1 MPKMENREQN
11 ITPRL
16 DVRNV
21 SVKLQGKKIL
31 QKVSLQLQQGQIASM
46 LGPSGCGKTTLL
58 RSLAGFQPVSSGEIY
73 VRDKL
78 FSKSGYSLAP
88 ENRHIGMM
96 FQDLALFPHLT
107 VEQNICFGLKPLSKD
122 EQQKRIKH
130 VLELTELDQ
139 QEKKFPHQLSGGQQ
153 QRVALARALAPKP
166 EILLLDEPFS
176 SLDPDLREQV
186 ATEVRKILKHENV
199 TAVLVTH
206 DQHEAFAMA
215 DEVGVMENGT
225 IAQWDSAYN
234 IYHKPKTRF
243 VADFVGLGAM
253 IPATVVNKET
263 LDTEF
268 GQVNGDI
275 EDAHS
280 VGDKVDLL
288 VRPDD
293 IPHDDSSPITALVE
307 EKRFRGAEFLYKL
320 RLQSGNSV
328 LCYAPSHH
336 NHKIGE
342 PIGIKLDLEHLV
354 VFQRN

>member
-1 MPKMENREQN
+1 MANKETNAA
-11 ITPRL
+11 PRL
-16 DVRNV
+16 DVRNL
-21 SVKLQGKKIL
+21 SVKLQGKNIL
-31 QKVSLQLQQGQIASM
+31 QDVSLQLQQGQIASM

-58 RSLAGFQPVSSGEIY
+58 RSLAGFQPVSNGEIY

-107 VEQNICFGLKPLSKD
+107 VKQNICFGLKSLTKD
-122 EQQKRIKH
+122 EQHKRMKH
-130 VLELTELDQ
+130 VLELTELDK

-225 IAQWDSAYN
+225 IVQWDNAYN

-243 VADFVGLGAM
+243 VADFIGLGAM
-253 IPATVVNKET
+253 IPATVVNNET

-268 GQVNGDI
+268 GQVRGAI
-275 EDAHS
+275 EDTLT
-280 VGDKVDLL
+280 VGGQC
-288 VRPDD
+288 R
-293 IPHDDSSPITALVE
+293 T
-307 EKRFRGAEFLYKL
+307 Y
-320 RLQSGNSV
+320 
-328 LCYAPSHH
+328 
-336 NHKIGE
+336 
-342 PIGIKLDLEHLV
+342 
-354 VFQRN
+354 

>member
-1 MPKMENREQN
+1 MVLK
-11 ITPRL
+11 L

-21 SVKLQGKKIL
+21 SVEMQDKNIL
-31 QKVSLQLQQGQIASM
+31 QDVSMQLEAGQIASI

-58 RSLAGFQPVSSGEIY
+58 RALAGFQTISSGEIS
-73 VRDKL
+73 VQGRL
-78 FSKSGYSLAP
+78 FSKRGFKLAP

-107 VEQNICFGLKPLSKD
+107 VEQNISFGLKSLLNS
-122 EQQKRIKH
+122 EQHARTQQI
-130 VLELTELDQ
+130 LELTELKNQD
-139 QEKKFPHQLSGGQQ
+139 KKYPHQLSGGQQ

-199 TAVLVTH
+199 TAILVTH
-206 DQHEAFAMA
+206 DQHEAFAIA
-215 DEVGVMENGT
+215 DEIGVMVDGQ

-243 VADFVGLGAM
+243 VADFVGLGSM
-253 IPATVVNKET
+253 VPAKVIDAST

-268 GQVNGDI
+268 GQVKGPLSSSLATG
-275 EDAHS
+275 EE
-280 VGDKVDLL
+280 VDLL

-293 IPHDDSSPITALVE
+293 IPHDDSSHITALVE
-307 EKRFRGAEFLYKL
+307 EKRFRGADFLYKL
-320 RLQSGNSV
+320 RLQSGNHV

-336 NHKIGE
+336 DHQLGE

-354 VFQRN
+354 VFTRNELA

>member
-1 MPKMENREQN
+1 MAF
-11 ITPRL
+11 RL
-16 DVRNV
+16 DVRSV
-21 SVKLQGKKIL
+21 SVVLQHKKVVRN
-31 QKVSLQLQQGQIASM
+31 VSLQLEPGHIASI

-58 RSLAGFQPVSSGEIY
+58 RAVAGFQAISHGEIF
-73 VRDKL
+73 VHKKL
-78 FSKSGYSLAP
+78 LSKTGFKLAP

-96 FQDLALFPHLT
+96 FQDLALFPHLN
-107 VEQNICFGLKPLSKD
+107 VEQNIRFGLKSLSNK
-122 EQQKRIKH
+122 EQRARTQQVI
-130 VLELTELDQ
+130 ELTELNNL
-139 QEKKFPHQLSGGQQ
+139 ENNYPHQLSGGQQ

-199 TAVLVTH
+199 TAILVTH

-215 DEVGVMENGT
+215 DEIGVMVDGQ

-243 VADFVGLGAM
+243 VADFVGLGSM
-253 IPATVVNKET
+253 LPATVIDGST

-268 GQVNGDI
+268 GRIQGALSNSFYEG
-275 EDAHS
+275 EQ
-280 VGDKVDLL
+280 VDLL

-293 IPHDDSSPITALVE
+293 IPHDDSSLITALVE

-320 RLQSGNSV
+320 RLQSGNFV

-336 NHKIGE
+336 NHQIGE

-354 VFQRN
+354 VFKQNRSALN

>member
-1 MPKMENREQN
+1 MNSN
-11 ITPRL
+11 TPRL
-16 DVRNV
+16 DVQKI
-21 SVKLQGKKIL
+21 SVELQSKNIL
-31 QKVSLQLQQGQIASM
+31 SDVSLQLQQGQIASI

-58 RSLAGFQPVSSGEIY
+58 RALAGFQSITQGEIH
-73 VRDKL
+73 VHGKL
-78 FSKSGYSLAP
+78 FSKANYSLAP
-88 ENRHIGMM
+88 ENRNIGMM

-107 VEQNICFGLKPLSKD
+107 VEKNILFGLKALNKS
-122 EQQKRIKH
+122 EQETRLKH
-130 VLELTELDQ
+130 VLELTELTK
-139 QEKKFPHQLSGGQQ
+139 QERKFPHQLSGGQQ

-215 DEVGVMENGT
+215 DEIGVMEKGH
-225 IAQWDSAYN
+225 IAQWDTAYN

-243 VADFVGLGAM
+243 VADFVGLGSM
-253 IPATVVNKET
+253 VPATIIDAT
-263 LDTEF
+263 TIDTEF
-268 GQVNGDI
+268 GSVTGALNGTHD
-275 EDAHS
+275 
-280 VGDKVDLL
+280 VGKQVDLL

-293 IPHDDSSPITALVE
+293 IPHDDSSSITAIVE

-320 RLQSGNSV
+320 RLRSGNYV

-336 NHKIGE
+336 NHEIGE

-354 VFQRN
+354 IFPKN

>member
-1 MPKMENREQN
+1 MNDNNPK
-11 ITPRL
+11 PRL
-16 DVRNV
+16 DVRNL
-21 SVKLQGKKIL
+21 SVNIQGKKIL
-31 QKVSLQLQQGQIASM
+31 QNISMQLQQGQIASL

-58 RSLAGFQPVSSGEIY
+58 RSLAGFQPVTSGEIY

-78 FSKSGYSLAP
+78 FSKPGYSLAP

-107 VEQNICFGLKPLSKD
+107 VEQNICFGLKSLAKD
-122 EQQKRIKH
+122 DQQARIKH

-139 QEKKFPHQLSGGQQ
+139 QENKYPHQLSGGQQ

-199 TAVLVTH
+199 TAVLVSH

-215 DEVGVMENGT
+215 DEVGVMEKGN

-234 IYHKPKTRF
+234 IYHQPKTRF
-243 VADFVGLGAM
+243 VADFVGLGTM
-253 IPATVVNKET
+253 IPATVVDKQT

-268 GQVNGDI
+268 GQISGDI
-275 EDAHS
+275 EDNHA
-280 VGDKVDLL
+280 VGNKVDLL

-307 EKRFRGAEFLYKL
+307 EKTL
-320 RLQSGNSV
+320 
-328 LCYAPSHH
+328 
-336 NHKIGE
+336 
-342 PIGIKLDLEHLV
+342 
-354 VFQRN
+354 

>member
-1 MPKMENREQN
+1 MPKTNNEEQN
-11 ITPRL
+11 STPRL
-16 DVRNV
+16 DVRNL
-21 SVKLQGKKIL
+21 SVKLQGKIIL
-31 QKVSLQLQQGQIASM
+31 QDVSLQLQQGQIASM

-73 VRDKL
+73 VRNKL
-78 FSKSGYSLAP
+78 LSKAGYSLAP

-107 VEQNICFGLKPLSKD
+107 VEQNIGFGLKSLSKD
-122 EQQKRIKH
+122 EQRTRIKH

-139 QEKKFPHQLSGGQQ
+139 QEKKFPHQMSGGQQ

-215 DEVGVMENGT
+215 DEVGVMENGS

-234 IYHKPKTRF
+234 IYHEPKTRF

-253 IPATVVNKET
+253 IPATVINNET

-268 GQVNGDI
+268 GQVTGDI
-275 EDAHS
+275 EGSHA
-280 VGDKVDLL
+280 VGEKVDLL

-320 RLQSGNSV
+320 RLQSGNFV

-354 VFQRN
+354 VFPKI

>member
-1 MPKMENREQN
+1 M
-11 ITPRL
+11 TPRL
-16 DVRNV
+16 DVRNLGIE
-21 SVKLQGKKIL
+21 LQGKRIL
-31 QKVSLQLQQGQIASM
+31 HDVSMQLQQGQIASL

-58 RSLAGFQPVSSGEIY
+58 RSLAGFQQVSKGEIY
-73 VRDKL
+73 VHDKL
-78 FSKSGYSLAP
+78 FSKPGYSLAP
-88 ENRHIGMM
+88 ENRNIGMM

-107 VEQNICFGLKPLSKD
+107 VEQNICFGLKALNKN
-122 EQQKRIKH
+122 EQQTRIKH
-130 VLELTELDQ
+130 VLELTELQQ

-176 SLDPDLREQV
+176 SLDPELREQV
-186 ATEVRKILKHENV
+186 ATDVRKILKYENV
-199 TAVLVTH
+199 TSVLVTH

-215 DEVGVMENGT
+215 DQVGVMENGN

-243 VADFVGLGAM
+243 VADFVGLGSM
-253 IPATVVNKET
+253 IPATIVDNET
-263 LDTEF
+263 LETEF
-268 GQVNGDI
+268 GLVKGVFIDKHAI
-275 EDAHS
+275 
-280 VGDKVDLL
+280 GDKVDLL

-293 IPHDDSSPITALVE
+293 IPHDDSSHITALVE

-320 RLQSGNSV
+320 RLQSGNFV

-354 VFQRN
+354 VFPHN

>member
-1 MPKMENREQN
+1 MVLK
-11 ITPRL
+11 L

-21 SVKLQGKKIL
+21 SVEIQDKNIL
-31 QKVSLQLQQGQIASM
+31 QDVSMQLEAGQIASI

-58 RSLAGFQPVSSGEIY
+58 RVLAGFQTISSGEVY
-73 VRDKL
+73 VHGRL
-78 FSKSGYSLAP
+78 FSKRGFKLAP

-107 VEQNICFGLKPLSKD
+107 VEQNISFGLKSLLNS
-122 EQQKRIKH
+122 EQHARTQQI
-130 VLELTELDQ
+130 LELTELKNQD
-139 QEKKFPHQLSGGQQ
+139 KKYPHQLSGGQQ

-199 TAVLVTH
+199 TAILVTH
-206 DQHEAFAMA
+206 DQHEAFAIA
-215 DEVGVMENGT
+215 DEIGVMVDGQ

-243 VADFVGLGAM
+243 VADFVGLGSM
-253 IPATVVNKET
+253 VPAKVIDAST

-268 GQVNGDI
+268 GQVNGPLSSSLATG
-275 EDAHS
+275 E
-280 VGDKVDLL
+280 KVDLL

-293 IPHDDSSPITALVE
+293 IPHDDSSHITALVE
-307 EKRFRGAEFLYKL
+307 EKRFRGADFLYKL
-320 RLQSGNSV
+320 RLQSGNHV
-328 LCYAPSHH
+328 LCYAHSHH
-336 NHKIGE
+336 DHQLGE

-354 VFQRN
+354 VFTRN

>member
-1 MPKMENREQN
+1 MAL
-11 ITPRL
+11 RL
-16 DVRNV
+16 DVRDVNV
-21 SVKLQGKKIL
+21 VLQNKKIV
-31 QKVSLQLQQGQIASM
+31 QNVCLQLEPGRIASI
-46 LGPSGCGKTTLL
+46 LGPSGCGKTIFL
-58 RSLAGFQPVSSGEIY
+58 RALAGFQPVSRGEIF
-73 VRDKL
+73 VHKKL
-78 FSKSGYSLAP
+78 FSKTGFTLAP
-88 ENRHIGMM
+88 EKRHIGMM

-107 VEQNICFGLKPLSKD
+107 VEQNIRFGLKSLSKN
-122 EQQKRIKH
+122 EQQARTRQ
-130 VLELTELDQ
+130 VLELTELGH
-139 QEKKFPHQLSGGQQ
+139 QEKKYPHRLSGGQQ

-176 SLDPDLREQV
+176 SLDPDLREQL

-199 TAVLVTH
+199 TAILVTH

-215 DEVGVMENGT
+215 DEIGVMVDGE

-243 VADFVGLGAM
+243 VADFVGLGSM
-253 IPATVVNKET
+253 VPATIIDATT

-268 GQVNGDI
+268 GQVKGSLSTSFTAG
-275 EDAHS
+275 EE
-280 VGDKVDLL
+280 VDLL

-293 IPHDDSSPITALVE
+293 IPHDDSSPLTALVE

-320 RLQSGNSV
+320 RLQSGNFV

-336 NHKIGE
+336 NHQIGE

-354 VFQRN
+354 VFSRT

>member
-1 MPKMENREQN
+1 MNEQK
-11 ITPRL
+11 IIPRL
-16 DVRNV
+16 DIRNL
-21 SVKLQGKKIL
+21 SVNLQDKTIL
-31 QKVSLQLQQGQIASM
+31 QNVSLQIQQGQIASI

-73 VRDKL
+73 VHDKL
-78 FSKSGYSLAP
+78 FSKPGYSLAP

-107 VEQNICFGLKPLSKD
+107 VEQNICFGLKSLSKT
-122 EQQKRIKH
+122 EQQERIKN

-139 QEKKFPHQLSGGQQ
+139 QEKKYPHQLSGGQQ

-166 EILLLDEPFS
+166 KILLLDEPFS
-176 SLDPDLREQV
+176 SLDPELREQV

-199 TAVLVTH
+199 TAILVTH

-215 DEVGVMENGT
+215 DEVGVMEKGA

-234 IYHKPKTRF
+234 IYHQPKTRF
-243 VADFVGLGAM
+243 VADFVGLGSM
-253 IPATVVNKET
+253 IPATVVDSET

-268 GQVNGDI
+268 GKISGELND
-275 EDAHS
+275 EYAA
-280 VGDKVDLL
+280 GDKVDLL
-288 VRPDD
+288 LRPDD
-293 IPHDDSSPITALVE
+293 IPHDDSSHITALVE

-320 RLQSGNSV
+320 RLQSGNNV

-354 VFQRN
+354 VFRRQT

>member
-1 MPKMENREQN
+1 MDSNTPS
-11 ITPRL
+11 TSPRL
-16 DVRNV
+16 DVRNL
-21 SVKLQGKKIL
+21 SVAIQGKKIL
-31 QKVSLQLQQGQIASM
+31 RDVSLQLKQGQIASI

-58 RSLAGFQPVSSGEIY
+58 RSLAGFQQVSNGEIY
-73 VRDKL
+73 VHDKL
-78 FSKSGYSLAP
+78 FSKQDFSLAP
-88 ENRHIGMM
+88 ENRNIGMM
-96 FQDLALFPHLT
+96 FQDLALFPHLN
-107 VEQNICFGLKPLSKD
+107 VEQNICFGIKSLSKSD
-122 EQQKRIKH
+122 QKSRIHH
-130 VLELTELDQ
+130 VLELTELQQ
-139 QEKKFPHQLSGGQQ
+139 QETKYPHQLSGGQQ

-199 TAVLVTH
+199 TAFLVTH

-215 DEVGVMENGT
+215 DEVGVMENGS

-234 IYHKPKTRF
+234 IYHEPKTRF
-243 VADFVGLGAM
+243 VADFVGLGSM
-253 IPATVVNKET
+253 IPATVINHKT

-268 GQVNGDI
+268 GEVTGTFSD
-275 EDAHS
+275 EHKTGA
-280 VGDKVDLL
+280 KVDLL

-293 IPHDDSSPITALVE
+293 IPHNDSSPITALVE

-336 NHKIGE
+336 NHQIGE

-354 VFQRN
+354 VFPKV

>member
-1 MPKMENREQN
+1 MEL
-11 ITPRL
+11 RL
-16 DVRNV
+16 DVRDV
-21 SVKLQGKKIL
+21 SVEIQNKEVVK
-31 QKVSLQLQQGQIASM
+31 KVSLQLEPGRIASI

-58 RSLAGFQPVSSGEIY
+58 RALAGFQAISGGEII
-73 VRDKL
+73 VHEKL
-78 FSKSGYSLAP
+78 FSNTEFKLAP
-88 ENRHIGMM
+88 EKRNIGMM

-107 VEQNICFGLKPLSKD
+107 VEQNIGFGLKSLSIE
-122 EQQKRIKH
+122 EQSNRTQQVID
-130 VLELTELDQ
+130 LTELTNQ
-139 QEKKFPHQLSGGQQ
+139 GKKYPHQLSGGQQ

-199 TAVLVTH
+199 TAILVTH

-215 DEVGVMENGT
+215 DDIGVMMDGE

-234 IYHKPKTRF
+234 IYHKPQTRF
-243 VADFVGLGAM
+243 VADFVGLGSM
-253 IPATVVNKET
+253 LPAKIIDSTT
-263 LDTEF
+263 LETEF
-268 GQVNGDI
+268 GHVKGTINSEFAIG
-275 EDAHS
+275 EN
-280 VGDKVDLL
+280 VDLL

-293 IPHDDSSPITALVE
+293 IPHDDNSHITALVE

-320 RLQSGNSV
+320 RLQSGNFV

-336 NHKIGE
+336 NHQIGE

-354 VFQRN
+354 LFTRN

>member
-1 MPKMENREQN
+1 
-11 ITPRL
+11 
-16 DVRNV
+16 
-21 SVKLQGKKIL
+21 
-31 QKVSLQLQQGQIASM
+31 
-46 LGPSGCGKTTLL
+46 
-58 RSLAGFQPVSSGEIY
+58 
-73 VRDKL
+73 
-78 FSKSGYSLAP
+78 
-88 ENRHIGMM
+88 MM

-107 VEQNICFGLKPLSKD
+107 VEQNICFGLKSLTKF
-122 EQQKRIKH
+122 EQQARTKH

-139 QEKKFPHQLSGGQQ
+139 QEKKYPHQLSGGQQ

-186 ATEVRKILKHENV
+186 ATEVRKILKLENV

-215 DEVGVMENGT
+215 DEVGVMENGN

-234 IYHKPKTRF
+234 IYHRPKTRF
-243 VADFVGLGAM
+243 VADFVGLGGM
-253 IPATVVNKET
+253 VPATVVNNET

-268 GQVNGDI
+268 GEVRGVLNG
-275 EDAHS
+275 AHAI
-280 VGDKVDLL
+280 GDKVDLL

-293 IPHDDSSPITALVE
+293 IPHDDSSHITALVE

-320 RLQSGNSV
+320 RLQSGNFV

-354 VFQRN
+354 VFPRA

>member
-1 MPKMENREQN
+1 M
-11 ITPRL
+11 TPRL
-16 DVRNV
+16 DVRNLGI
-21 SVKLQGKKIL
+21 KLQGKKIL
-31 QKVSLQLQQGQIASM
+31 HDVSLQLQQGQIASM

-58 RSLAGFQPVSSGEIY
+58 RSLAGFQPVSKGEIY
-73 VRDKL
+73 VHDKL
-78 FSKSGYSLAP
+78 FSKPGYSLAP
-88 ENRHIGMM
+88 ENRNIGMM

-107 VEQNICFGLKPLSKD
+107 VEQNICFGLKTLNKN
-122 EQQKRIKH
+122 EQQARIKH
-130 VLELTELDQ
+130 VLELTELNQ

-176 SLDPDLREQV
+176 SLDPELREQV

-199 TAVLVTH
+199 TSVLVTH

-215 DEVGVMENGT
+215 DQVGVMENGN

-243 VADFVGLGAM
+243 VADFVGLGSM
-253 IPATVVNKET
+253 IPATIVDNET
-263 LDTEF
+263 LETEF
-268 GQVNGDI
+268 GRVKGALIEHHSIGDQ
-275 EDAHS
+275 
-280 VGDKVDLL
+280 VDLL

-293 IPHDDSSPITALVE
+293 IPHDDSSHITALVE

-320 RLQSGNSV
+320 RLRSGNFV

-354 VFQRN
+354 VFPRNQ

>member
-1 MPKMENREQN
+1 MTTKP
-11 ITPRL
+11 TRL

-21 SVKLQGKKIL
+21 GAELQGKKIL
-31 QKVSLQLQQGQIASM
+31 NDVSLQLQQGQIASI

-58 RSLAGFQPVSSGEIY
+58 RALAGFQEISKGEIY
-73 VRDKL
+73 VHDKL
-78 FSKSGYSLAP
+78 FSKVGYSLAP

-107 VEQNICFGLKPLSKD
+107 VEQNICFGLNALSKTD
-122 EQQKRIKH
+122 QQSRVQH
-130 VLELTELDQ
+130 VLELTELTQ
-139 QEKKFPHQLSGGQQ
+139 QEKNFPHQLSGGQQ

-186 ATEVRKILKHENV
+186 ATEVRNILKHENV

-215 DEVGVMENGT
+215 DEVGVMESGN

-243 VADFVGLGAM
+243 VADFVGLGSM
-253 IPATVVNKET
+253 VPATVIDNET
-263 LDTEF
+263 LNTEF
-268 GQVNGDI
+268 GYVKGSLNKKFKQGDQ
-275 EDAHS
+275 
-280 VGDKVDLL
+280 VDLL

-320 RLQSGNSV
+320 RLQSGNFV

-336 NHKIGE
+336 NHQIGE

-354 VFQRN
+354 VFSQQH

>member
-1 MPKMENREQN
+1 MVLK
-11 ITPRL
+11 L

-21 SVKLQGKKIL
+21 SVEIQDKNIL
-31 QKVSLQLQQGQIASM
+31 QDVSMQLEAGQIASI

-58 RSLAGFQPVSSGEIY
+58 RVLAGFQTISSGEVY
-73 VRDKL
+73 VHGRL
-78 FSKSGYSLAP
+78 FSKRGFKLAP

-107 VEQNICFGLKPLSKD
+107 VEQNISFGLKSLLNS
-122 EQQKRIKH
+122 EQHARTQQI
-130 VLELTELDQ
+130 LELTELKNQD
-139 QEKKFPHQLSGGQQ
+139 KKYPHQLSGGQQ

-199 TAVLVTH
+199 TAILVTH
-206 DQHEAFAMA
+206 DQHEAFAIA
-215 DEVGVMENGT
+215 DEIGVMVDGQ

-243 VADFVGLGAM
+243 VADFVGLGSM
-253 IPATVVNKET
+253 VPAKVIDAST

-268 GQVNGDI
+268 GQVNGPLSSSLATG
-275 EDAHS
+275 E
-280 VGDKVDLL
+280 KVDLL

-293 IPHDDSSPITALVE
+293 IPHDDSSHITALVE
-307 EKRFRGAEFLYKL
+307 EKRFRGADFLYKL
-320 RLQSGNSV
+320 RLQSGNHV

-336 NHKIGE
+336 DHQLGE

-354 VFQRN
+354 VFTRN

>member
-1 MPKMENREQN
+1 MNHR
-11 ITPRL
+11 I
-16 DVRNV
+16 DARNV
-21 SVKLQGKKIL
+21 SVAMQNKKIVS
-31 QKVSLQLQQGQIASM
+31 KVSLQLKPGQIAAI
-46 LGPSGCGKTTLL
+46 LGPSGCGKTTFL
-58 RSLAGFQPVSSGEIY
+58 RALAGFQPVSDGEVY
-73 VRDKL
+73 VHDKL
-78 FSKSGYSLAP
+78 LSKAGYTLAP
-88 ENRHIGMM
+88 EHRNIGMM

-107 VEQNICFGLKPLSKD
+107 IEQNIRFGLKTLTKP
-122 EQQKRIKH
+122 EQHARVQQ
-130 VLELTELDQ
+130 VLDLTELSSH
-139 QEKKFPHQLSGGQQ
+139 EKKYPHQLSGGQQ

-186 ATEVRKILKHENV
+186 ATDVRNILKHENV
-199 TAVLVTH
+199 TAILVTH
-206 DQHEAFAMA
+206 DQHEAFAMT
-215 DEVGVMENGT
+215 DEIGVMVNGE
-225 IAQWDSAYN
+225 IEQWDSAYN

-243 VADFVGLGAM
+243 VADFIGLGTMVNAK
-253 IPATVVNKET
+253 VVDEQS

-268 GQVNGDI
+268 GRVTGTFGNSFKQGDEI
-275 EDAHS
+275 
-280 VGDKVDLL
+280 DLL

-293 IPHDDSSPITALVE
+293 IPHDDTSHITALVE

-354 VFQRN
+354 VFPKL